1 MLSIIGTHRSYDC
14 SIWEDIMGRYISY
27 IYEKMVRAERDA
39 STKRRER
46 GSDSLVCVK
55 TEAVIS

>member
-1 MLSIIGTHRSYDC
+1 
-14 SIWEDIMGRYISY
+14 MGRCISY
-27 IYEKMVRAERDA
+27 IYEKMVMVERDG